1 MMMKQSFK
9 VPVHDYGIT
18 LTEIP
23 DEITLYFNIGN
34 CECHCKGCH
43 SDFLWDTYLNT
54 PMKTVDEI
62 LSIVKKYKDDAT
74 AIVFMGGN
82 RNGMDFEE
90 FADKVLKPVSE
101 FMDVGIYM
109 GAWDANDLFVAS
121 QYCRWIKVGCYK
133 EDYGGLDSPA
143 TNQLFFEVQN
153 YKFL

>member
-1 MMMKQSFK
+1 
-9 VPVHDYGIT
+9 
-18 LTEIP
+18 
-23 DEITLYFNIGN
+23 
-34 CECHCKGCH
+34 
-43 SDFLWDTYLNT
+43 
-54 PMKTVDEI
+54 MKTVDEI
-62 LSIVKKYKDDAT
+62 LSIVKKYKDDVT

-101 FMDVGIYM
+101 FMDIGIYM

>member
-1 MMMKQSFK
+1 MMKQSFK
-9 VPVHDYGIT
+9 VPVHDYGVT

-43 SDFLWDTYLNT
+43 SYFLWDTNLNT

-62 LSIVKKYKDDAT
+62 LSIVKKYKDDVT

-101 FMDVGIYM
+101 FADVGIYM
-109 GAWDANDLFVAS
+109 GAWDAMDLFIAS

-133 EDYGGLDSPA
+133 ADFGGLDSPT

-153 YKFL
+153 YKFR